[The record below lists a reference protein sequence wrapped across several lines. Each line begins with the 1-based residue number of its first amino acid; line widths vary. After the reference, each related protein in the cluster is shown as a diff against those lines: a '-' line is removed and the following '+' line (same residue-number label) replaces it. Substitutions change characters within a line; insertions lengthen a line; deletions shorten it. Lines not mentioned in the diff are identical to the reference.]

1 MGDGPLKITVSNQ
14 LRAENPS
21 PELEA
26 WCRKNLVVDNPEY
39 GKKLRMHLWLGN
51 TPKQLQ
57 LYERDGEAL
66 ILPYGCLRS
75 VIEQMGEQDSI
86 EVVMPTPVPV
96 WYGAEVPLYD
106 YQTEAVANALEAQY
120 GILQSPAGSGKT
132 QMGIAMAV
140 TLGRRTLWLTH
151 THDLL
156 RQSKDRAEQYVRKT
170 LTGTITEGKVQ
181 IGKGI
186 TFATVQT
193 MSKLNLAQYRDMWDT
208 IIVDECHRVAGS
220 PTAVTQFSKV
230 LNSLAARHKYG
241 LSATVHRADGMIAAT
256 YALLGDVVYEVPESA
271 VAEKIMTVAVNPRP
285 TGVGLSRD
293 FLDTDGTIVYAKLI
307 TYLTTSAERNR
318 LIAADLVDN
327 ADHSCL
333 ILSDRL
339 AHLELLMNSLPS
351 RLRAQ
356 AVMVDGKMTSKTAKA
371 KRAKALEDMRQGTK
385 RYLFATYTLA
395 KEGLDIPRLD
405 RLFLTTPQKD
415 YTVVTQSIGRVARS
429 CEGKGEPVAYDYVD
443 EKMQYLVKTY
453 KKRCTVYRKLGC
465 RFLE

>member
-1 MGDGPLKITVSNQ
+1 MGDGELKITVNNQ
-14 LRAENPS
+14 LRVENPS
-21 PELEA
+21 PDLEA
-26 WCRKNLVVDNPEY
+26 WCRKSLTVDNPEY
-39 GKKLRMHLWLGN
+39 AKKVRMHLWLGN
-51 TPKQLQ
+51 TPKRLQ

-75 VIEQMGEQDSI
+75 IIDFMDGQDAI
-86 EVVMPTPVPV
+86 EVVMPTPTPV
-96 WYGAEVPLYD
+96 WYGADVPLYD
-106 YQTEAVANALEAQY
+106 YQGEAVAAALEEQY

-140 TLGRRTLWLTH
+140 MLGRRTLWLTH

-156 RQSKDRAEQYVRKT
+156 SQSKDRAEQYIRPT

-181 IGKGI
+181 IGRGI

-193 MSKLNLAQYRDMWDT
+193 MSKLNLAQYQDMWDT

-256 YALLGDVVYEVPESA
+256 YALLGNVIYEVPESA

-293 FLDTDGTIVYAKLI
+293 FLDTDGTIIYAKLI
-307 TYLTTSAERNR
+307 SYLAENRGRNA
-318 LIAADLVDN
+318 LIVADLVDN
-327 ADHSCL
+327 ADHFCL

-339 AHLELLMNSLPS
+339 AHLERLMNGLPPK
-351 RLRAQ
+351 LRAQ
-356 AVMVDGKMTSKTAKA
+356 AVMVDGKMTSKKA
-371 KRAKALEDMRQGTK
+371 KQQRAQALEDMRQGTK

-443 EKMQYLVKTY
+443 EKMQYLVRTY
-453 KKRCTVYRKLGC
+453 KKRCTTYRKLGC
-465 RFLE
+465 RFVE